1 MPLPTVEKI
10 WHSVLHYLSNP
21 WAALILLYLLH
32 RLLRWA
38 WPLLASPLVGR
49 WEGWKAR
56 REEAEEATLHR
67 KDPEARQA
75 RMEALGAARLAL
87 QARYDQLAEEE
98 RVRREE
104 KRRRKTE
111 KPHKR
116 NITRILIIPDENK
129 TN

>member
-1 MPLPTVEKI
+1 ME
-10 WHSVLHYLSNP
+10 
-21 WAALILLYLLH
+21 
-32 RLLRWA
+32 
-38 WPLLASPLVGR
+38 G

-56 REEAEEATLHR
+56 REEAEEAALHR

-75 RMEALGAARLAL
+75 RVEALGAARLAL

-116 NITRILIIPDENK
+116 NIKRILIIPDENK